1 MSRMTR
7 LERRIAYRIG
17 DAWRYSWN
25 LRLTARVLA
34 DYLASLSADDLV
46 ELAEEHRNA
55 AVAAWRMR

>member
-7 LERRIAYRIG
+7 LERRIAYRVG

-34 DYLASLSADDLV
+34 DHLASLSADDLM
-46 ELAEEHRNA
+46 ELAEEHRK
-55 AVAAWRMR
+55 VAAWRLR